1 MTLTDIEDQILQQNP
16 QYLAEFGGVRLGKLS
31 PYIEAAVGAL
41 SKRNWISVGH
51 RSQLVSCL
59 RGASI
64 ESLGNGSNSY
74 KVAPTIGTPG
84 SRALQSVGLAISS
97 KRPVLCI
104 LGNTALS
111 DGTFFE
117 ALNVAALRHSPVL
130 FLVLER
136 QTSAMPISSALS
148 TSIDQVTKA
157 LGINTHLCTDAKSLG
172 SQVAAFNSNDD
183 GKQGPVLIR
192 VDIS

>member
-1 MTLTDIEDQILQQNP
+1 MTLTDIEDQVLQHNP
-16 QYLAEFGGVRLGKLS
+16 QYLAEFGGVRLGKLA
-31 PYIEAAVGAL
+31 PYIEAAVLSL
-41 SKRNWISVGH
+41 SKRNWVSVGQ

-84 SRALQSVGLAISS
+84 DRALQSVGLAISS
-97 KRPVLCI
+97 KRPVLCV

-111 DGTFFE
+111 DGKVFE
-117 ALNVAALRHSPVL
+117 ALNLAALTQSPVL
-130 FLVLER
+130 FLILER

-148 TSIDQVTKA
+148 TSIDQIATA
-157 LGINTHLCTDAKSLG
+157 FGIDTHLCTDEKSVG
-172 SQVAAFNSNDD
+172 SHVATFNTD
-183 GKQGPVLIR
+183 GNGEQGPVLIR
-192 VDIS
+192 VNIS

>member
-1 MTLTDIEDQILQQNP
+1 MTLAEIEEQVLQHNP
-16 QYLAEFGGVRLGKLS
+16 RYLAEFGGVRLGKLA
-31 PYIEAAVGAL
+31 PYIETAVRSL

-64 ESLGNGSNSY
+64 ESLGNGSTSY
-74 KVAPTIGTPG
+74 KIAPTIGTPG
-84 SRALQSVGLAISS
+84 DRALQSVGLAISS

-117 ALNVAALRHSPVL
+117 ALNVATLKKSPVL
-130 FLVLER
+130 FMVLER
-136 QTSAMPISSALS
+136 QTSSMPVSTALS
-148 TSIDQVTKA
+148 TSIEHIAGA
-157 LGINTHLCTDAKSLG
+157 LGMTTHLCADTNSLAA
-172 SQVAAFNSNDD
+172 QVSAFD
-183 GKQGPVLIR
+183 GEHGPVLIR

>member
-1 MTLTDIEDQILQQNP
+1 MTLTDIEDQILQHNP
-16 QYLAEFGGVRLGKLS
+16 QYLAEFGGVRLGKLA
-31 PYIEAAVGAL
+31 PYIEAAVLSL

-64 ESLGNGSNSY
+64 ESLDNGSSSY

-84 SRALQSVGLAISS
+84 DRALQSVGLAISS

-111 DGTFFE
+111 DGRFFE
-117 ALNVAALRHSPVL
+117 ALNVATLKKSPVL
-130 FLVLER
+130 FLILER
-136 QTSAMPISSALS
+136 QTATMPISNALS
-148 TSIDQVTKA
+148 TSVEQITGA
-157 LGINTHLCTDAKSLG
+157 FGMNTHLCTDTKG
-172 SQVAAFNSNDD
+172 VASHVSSFD
-183 GKQGPVLIR
+183 GEQGPVLIR

>member
-1 MTLTDIEDQILQQNP
+1 MTLVEIEEQALQLNP
-16 QYLAEFGGVRLGKLS
+16 QYLAEFGGVRLGKLA
-31 PYIEAAVGAL
+31 PYIESAVGAI
-41 SKRNWISVGH
+41 SKRNWISVGQ

-84 SRALQSVGLAISS
+84 DRALQSVGLAISS

-111 DGTFFE
+111 DGKFFE
-117 ALNVAALRHSPVL
+117 ALNVAALKQSPVL

-136 QTSAMPISSALS
+136 QTSSMPISSALS
-148 TSIDQVTKA
+148 TSIDQIAGT
-157 LGINTHLCTDAKSLG
+157 LGMNILLCADTKSLEA
-172 SQVAAFNSNDD
+172 QVSAFD
-183 GKQGPVLIR
+183 GKQGPGLIR

>member
-1 MTLTDIEDQILQQNP
+1 MTLVEIEEQAFQLNP
-16 QYLAEFGGVRLGKLS
+16 QYLAEFGGVRLGKLA
-31 PYIEAAVGAL
+31 PYIESAVGAI
-41 SKRNWISVGH
+41 SKRNWISVGQ

-84 SRALQSVGLAISS
+84 DRALQSVGLAISS

-111 DGTFFE
+111 DGKFFE
-117 ALNVAALRHSPVL
+117 ALNVAALKQSPVL

-136 QTSAMPISSALS
+136 QTSSMPISSALS
-148 TSIDQVTKA
+148 TSIDQIAGT
-157 LGINTHLCTDAKSLG
+157 LGMNILLCADTKSLEA
-172 SQVAAFNSNDD
+172 QVSAFD
-183 GKQGPVLIR
+183 GKQGPGLIR